1 MKSLYRRILW
11 IALLILLA
19 TVNIFASDA
28 EPWYMGRPIASF
40 VNTGLLNVRESEIL
54 DINMSTFANHS
65 ATSSSMNFNQ
75 NSMRWS
81 ISITFWLMP
90 SGPGRA
96 ETS

>member
-40 VNTGLLNVRESEIL
+40 VNTGLLNVR
-54 DINMSTFANHS
+54 
-65 ATSSSMNFNQ
+65 
-75 NSMRWS
+75 
-81 ISITFWLMP
+81 
-90 SGPGRA
+90 
-96 ETS
+96 